1 VSSKYDL
8 VARVI
13 LTLPLLIEAVH
24 LQAWFTILYSYP
36 LFYQEFNID
45 LYKNYFI
52 NTMANDSAFV
62 TATYAAMVPEP
73 HGPEFEQQDT
83 TKFFQ
88 LPIPKAY
95 ISLTKDATLSSDYK
109 SWLLFSDR
117 IKAGNNAGVPYQVC
131 DLFPS
136 MQISAHTARRAREC
150 PCG

>member
-1 VSSKYDL
+1 MSSKYDL
-8 VARVI
+8 VACVI

-62 TATYAAMVPEP
+62 TATYAAMVP
-73 HGPEFEQQDT
+73 
-83 TKFFQ
+83 
-88 LPIPKAY
+88 IPKAY

-136 MQISAHTARRAREC
+136 MQISAHTARRPREC